1 MAIGVLAA
9 LTATLVWVVA
19 HLLHMHRAPTK
30 DRLAKMFQAF
40 VATLPLALAL
50 AAVMLHQPE
59 WRVALAGT
67 EHPASAYGM
76 AVLMHVLFFFCY
88 VECFYHVERAVTL
101 RMVIEIQRHP
111 GGTPT
116 VAQLASAYGVDD
128 MIRRRLDDLKRNGF
142 LKFDGERWHLTAKGR
157 LFASVMRVSN
167 AIFNSKPQNERLP

>member
-1 MAIGVLAA
+1 MAIGILAA
-9 LTATLVWVVA
+9 LLATLTWVVA
-19 HLLHMHRAPTK
+19 HLLHMHRSPAK
-30 DRLAKMFQAF
+30 DRLAKMFRAF
-40 VATLPLALAL
+40 AATLPLALAL
-50 AAVMLHQPE
+50 TAALLHHPE

-76 AVLMHVLFFFCY
+76 AALMHVLFFFCY

-111 GGTPT
+111 GGPPT
-116 VAQLASAYGVDD
+116 IPQLMSTYGVDD
-128 MIRRRLDDLKRNGF
+128 MIRRRLEDLKRNGF
-142 LKFDGERWHLTAKGR
+142 LEFDGHLWRLTAKGR